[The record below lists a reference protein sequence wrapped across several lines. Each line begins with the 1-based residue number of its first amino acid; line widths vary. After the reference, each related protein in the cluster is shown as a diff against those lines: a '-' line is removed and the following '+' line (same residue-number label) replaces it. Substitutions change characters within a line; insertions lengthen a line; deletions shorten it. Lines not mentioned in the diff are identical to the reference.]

1 MSVWRVFK
9 YRAGGEG
16 EEVCPNE
23 SAIERFR
30 SRIKEMNHAKSR
42 KKRYQRGILA
52 YVVMADGFVRWG
64 LLKKFSTFSLLAFF
78 LFRGMHFSCLVK
90 LLSSWSLYLPNQ
102 FITLRIFFIHRYT
115 QIEREPMHTIDNLF
129 EKCSK
134 RRV

>member
-23 SAIERFR
+23 RAIERFR

-64 LLKKFSTFSLLAFF
+64 LLKKIFYLFFVSFLSIPRNAFF
-78 LFRGMHFSCLVK
+78 V
-90 LLSSWSLYLPNQ
+90 P
-102 FITLRIFFIHRYT
+102 
-115 QIEREPMHTIDNLF
+115 REAFVVLEF
-129 EKCSK
+129 
-134 RRV
+134 VFA